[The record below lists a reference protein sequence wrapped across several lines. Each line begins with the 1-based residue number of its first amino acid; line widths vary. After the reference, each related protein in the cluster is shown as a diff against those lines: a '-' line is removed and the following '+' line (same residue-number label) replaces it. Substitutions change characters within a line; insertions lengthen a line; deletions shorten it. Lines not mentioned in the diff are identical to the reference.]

1 MEIQINMKKLIL
13 ILFLASTILCASN
26 ESINLQKNKITTTIE
41 KVSNKPDL
49 EQGIIQITA
58 YISNNKLIVEYHIP
72 PHMHQIFDKEYF
84 NIKVSPIP
92 NLTFAPT
99 DYPKT
104 TVNGQY
110 GKEYRGLTK
119 LSKTIT
125 GTAPF
130 DKKYIDIAASY
141 QTCLDSGTCIMP
153 QTINLKLQLPKSM
166 CENSPHLQKPTIE
179 KNKIATNSL
188 ELQIPQKKPNTKKIK
203 MEKEENLIY
212 MLLLAFLGGMILN
225 LMPCVLPVL
234 SIKMLSIVNSAHH
247 ERKHIMKCGF
257 IYVAGILISFTVLAS
272 VVVLLKHT
280 GEVVGWG
287 FQFQNPYFVF
297 FLMLLIWAFALSL
310 FEVFTIHL
318 PGMQTASKASSKKGM
333 IGTFM
338 SGVFAVLLA
347 TPCSAPLLGTAV
359 AFALRHS
366 APVIYII
373 MLTVGIGLAFPFI
386 VLAFCPKGIMKIIPK
401 PGNWMNIFSEIMGF
415 MLVATAVFLCRSLF
429 FIVDEHQFINA
440 LWFMVIFSFAL
451 WLYGKTAK
459 TTTSSRKQWIALA
472 SACTIALWGF
482 TTLIDFSFHPQHKR
496 SISASA
502 LWQPFSP
509 KLLQEA
515 REQNKPVFI
524 DFYAEW
530 CVTCKANEALILH
543 TKDIEEAFKKKNVIL
558 MQGDFT
564 RKDPIIF
571 KWLQKYKKAGVPLYL
586 LFIPTE
592 KKAIVFPELITKK
605 MILKALDKI

>member
-1 MEIQINMKKLIL
+1 MKKLIL
-13 ILFLASTILCASN
+13 ILFLTATILCASN
-26 ESINLQKNKITTTIE
+26 ETTVSHKNSASAPIE
-41 KVSNKPDL
+41 KVCNQPNL
-49 EQGIIQITA
+49 ELGIIQISA

-72 PHMHQIFDKEYF
+72 PHMHQMDDKEYF
-84 NIKVSPIP
+84 NFTVSPIP
-92 NLTFAPT
+92 NLTFSET
-99 DYPKT
+99 DYPLT

-110 GKEYRGLTK
+110 GKEYRGLTS

-125 GTAPF
+125 GKAPF
-130 DKKYIDIAASY
+130 DEKIISIAASY

-153 QTINLKLQLPKSM
+153 QTINLKVPIPKSIKEASPNLSSTTLDKHKIM
-166 CENSPHLQKPTIE
+166 PTNLPLKAPENKPKLNNLKVE
-179 KNKIATNSL
+179 KK
-188 ELQIPQKKPNTKKIK
+188 
-203 MEKEENLIY
+203 ENLIY
-212 MLLLAFLGGMILN
+212 MILLAFLGGMILN

-257 IYVAGILISFTVLAS
+257 IYVAGILLSFTVLAS
-272 VVVLLKHT
+272 VVILLKHT
-280 GEVVGWG
+280 GESVGWG

-297 FLMLLIWAFALSL
+297 LLMLLIWAFALSL

-440 LWFMVIFSFAL
+440 LWFMVVFSFAL

-472 SACTIALWGF
+472 AACTISLWGF
-482 TTLIDFSFHPQHKR
+482 TSLIDFSFHPEYKR

-509 KLLQEA
+509 ELLQES
-515 REQNKPVFI
+515 REENKPIFI

-530 CVTCKANEALILH
+530 CVTCKANEALVLH
-543 TKDIEEAFKKKNVIL
+543 TQEIEDAFKKKNVIL

-586 LFIPTE
+586 LYIPSE
-592 KKAIVFPELITKK
+592 DKPIVFPELITKK

>member
-1 MEIQINMKKLIL
+1 MKKLIL
-13 ILFLASTILCASN
+13 IFFLASTILCASN
-26 ESINLQKNKITTTIE
+26 ETINLHKNKTSISVE
-41 KVSNKPDL
+41 KVSNKPNL
-49 EQGIIQITA
+49 EQGIIQISA
-58 YISNNKLIVEYHIP
+58 YISKNKIIVEYHIP
-72 PHMHQIFDKEYF
+72 PHMHQMFDKEYF
-84 NIKVSPIP
+84 NFKVSPVP
-92 NLTFAPT
+92 NLTFSQT
-99 DYPKT
+99 NYPLT

-110 GKEYRGLTK
+110 GKEYRGLTI

-125 GTAPF
+125 GKAPF
-130 DKKYIDIAASY
+130 DKKDISIAASY

-153 QTINLKLQLPKSM
+153 QTINLKLPIPKSLREHSPHSKRTIVSNNKISSTQLPLNIS
-166 CENSPHLQKPTIE
+166 QKTHKLNNIKVE
-179 KNKIATNSL
+179 KK
-188 ELQIPQKKPNTKKIK
+188 
-203 MEKEENLIY
+203 ENLIY
-212 MLLLAFLGGMILN
+212 MILLAFLGGIILN

-247 ERKHIMKCGF
+247 ERKHIMICGF
-257 IYVAGILISFTVLAS
+257 IYIAGILISFTVLAS
-272 VVVLLKHT
+272 VVVMLKHT
-280 GEVVGWG
+280 GESIGWG

-318 PGMQTASKASSKKGM
+318 PGMQTASKAASKKGM
-333 IGTFM
+333 LGTFM

-373 MLTVGIGLAFPFI
+373 MLTVGVGLAFPFI

-401 PGNWMNIFSEIMGF
+401 PGNWMNIFSEVMGF

-440 LWFMVIFSFAL
+440 LWFMVVFSFAL

-459 TTTSSRKQWIALA
+459 TTNSSRKQWIALA
-472 SACTIALWGF
+472 SACTISLWGF
-482 TTLIDFSFHPQHKR
+482 TSLIDFSFHPQHKKAV
-496 SISASA
+496 SASA

-509 KLLQEA
+509 KLLEEA

-530 CVTCKANEALILH
+530 CVTCKANEALVLH
-543 TKDIEEAFKKKNVIL
+543 TQKIEDAFKKKNVIL

-586 LFIPTE
+586 LYIPSE
-592 KKAIVFPELITKK
+592 KKPIVFPELITKK